1 MKGDI
6 NMPQDYD
13 KKTAIKEITDKLE
26 QGIQDLFTSEKYKK
40 YLSAMSKFHNY
51 SPNNIILIAMQK
63 PDASHIAGFQSWQ
76 KNFERHVKKGEKGIK
91 ILAPA
96 PYQITV
102 NKEVKDA
109 NGFAVIGQDGRPEM
123 QEVKMT
129 VPAFKLATVFDISQ
143 TEGKELPTIV
153 QELTGNVKNFDL
165 FINAVKGIS
174 PVPIRYE
181 NISSGAKGYFSSGNQ
196 EIVINAGMPKM
207 QTVKTL
213 VHELAHS
220 KLHDAKSNPDFIKK
234 DQRTREVE
242 AESVAY
248 TVCKYYGLKTDEY
261 SFGYIGAWSSGKEL
275 PELKKSLDTIRTVAA
290 DIIDGIDEKLIELQ
304 KERETTKQHE
314 KRESVMGKLSA
325 NKVLVAENYEKR
337 DLGEYTAEYTG
348 RESGCR

>member
-1 MKGDI
+1 MS
-6 NMPQDYD
+6 QDYD
-13 KKTAIKEITDKLE
+13 KKIAIKEITDKLE

-40 YLSAMSKFHNY
+40 YLNTMSKFHNY
-51 SPNNIILIAMQK
+51 SPNNLILIAMQK

-76 KNFERHVKKGEKGIK
+76 KNFDRHVKKGEKGIK
-91 ILAPA
+91 ILAPS

-109 NGFAVIGQDGRPEM
+109 NGLAVIGQDGRPEM

-129 VPAFKLATVFDISQ
+129 VPAYKLATVFDVSQ
-143 TEGKELPTIV
+143 TEGKELPTIT

-165 FINAVKGIS
+165 FINAVEGIS
-174 PVPIRYE
+174 HVPIRYE
-181 NISSGAKGYFSSGNQ
+181 NISSGAKGYFSPGNQ
-196 EIVINAGMPKM
+196 EIVINEGMPKM

-220 KLHDAKSNPDFIKK
+220 KLHDVKANPDFIKK

-261 SFGYIGAWSSGKEL
+261 SFGYIGAWSSSKEL
-275 PELKKSLDTIRTVAA
+275 PELKKSLDTIRNAAA
-290 DIIDGIDEKLIELQ
+290 DIIDGIDERLIELQ
-304 KERETTKQHE
+304 KNQLTMKQHE
-314 KRESVMGKLSA
+314 KRGSIMEKLSA
-325 NKVLVAENYEKR
+325 NRALVENHEKR
-337 DLGEYTAEYTG
+337 NLGEHDLEHTG
-348 RESGCR
+348 RERGCR